1 MYWHL
6 QTPTEHNVERVM
18 RNLTAFHAFSAS
30 CFRAAASHSELLATK
45 RRDCLGT
52 DNWEHLQ
59 LAELINL
66 YKCCYFMR
74 CFSQPWL
81 NTTPYWFNT
90 LLYGGP
96 DLSVAPTVIMPAL
109 VIVSACSWE
118 NLTLKTDWHDVNGVC
133 VFLLEGCTASR
144 SQGTDLPSCIS
155 IFRLWPWGCQPLGRP
170 LTAPRFTAPPQVS
183 GLQQET
189 SHRQSSEVS
198 NSSVFPSIFF

>member
-1 MYWHL
+1 M
-6 QTPTEHNVERVM
+6 EKVM
-18 RNLTAFHAFSAS
+18 RNLTAFPSFSAS

-81 NTTPYWFNT
+81 NSTPYWFNI

-96 DLSVAPTVIMPAL
+96 DLSGTPPVITPAL
-109 VIVSACSWE
+109 VIASACSWE
-118 NLTLKTDWHDVNGVC
+118 NLTRQTDWHYVNGVL
-133 VFLLEGCTASR
+133 VTLLEKERCTAGEERAQTCLPASP
-144 SQGTDLPSCIS
+144 SPSTDTKDASLSLPVS
-155 IFRLWPWGCQPLGRP
+155 PLP
-170 LTAPRFTAPPQVS
+170 CS
-183 GLQQET
+183 K
-189 SHRQSSEVS
+189 
-198 NSSVFPSIFF
+198 